1 MISLVDTNREQHL
14 NEIQAALKD
23 KSKRAL
29 AIATL
34 QTLLSQ
40 KREGVGFAHGSL
52 RQILE
57 SPAHWT
63 TTMPNEGKLLGEA
76 FAGNDAISGITALQR
91 ILAIRGTD
99 AQKQAQELYD
109 VMRKYQWHLPP
120 EVASLFIVSL
130 AQQSETQT
138 R

>member
-1 MISLVDTNREQHL
+1 MISLADKEKQQHL
-14 NEIQAALKD
+14 KEIQALLQNEG
-23 KSKRAL
+23 RLTL

-52 RQILE
+52 LQILE

-76 FAGNDAISGITALQR
+76 FAGNETISGITALQR
-91 ILAIRGTD
+91 ILAIRGAD
-99 AQKQAQELYD
+99 AYIQAQELYD
-109 VMRKYQWHLPP
+109 VMRKYQRHLPP
-120 EVASLFIVSL
+120 EAASLFIASL
-130 AQQSETQT
+130 AQQTETQT
-138 R
+138 S